1 MSKALCCAAKSAVRS
16 RGALTFPTC
25 PMKRRYRKF
34 KFKESRC
41 SVASL
46 YLRLPRQYLRKWF
59 M

>member
-1 MSKALCCAAKSAVRS
+1 MSKALCCAAKSAVKG

-25 PMKRRYRKF
+25 PTKRRFEKI
-34 KFKESRC
+34 KESCC

-46 YLRLPRQYLRKWF
+46 YLRLPKQYLRKWF